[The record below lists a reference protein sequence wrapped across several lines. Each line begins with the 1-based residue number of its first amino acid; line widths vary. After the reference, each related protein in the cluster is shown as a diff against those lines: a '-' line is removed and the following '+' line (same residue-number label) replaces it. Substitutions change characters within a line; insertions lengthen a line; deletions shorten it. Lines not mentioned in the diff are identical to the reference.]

1 MPGKKLQRYYRNK
14 LSDFSQWEHCKD
26 ASKGLIF
33 PENLGPYLSIDET
46 SLSQGE
52 LYTIITNKSA
62 KGKKGALVAILEGTN
77 SDTIIPLLFQLPAK
91 ERNKVIEVTLDLA
104 GNMNLIVRKCFPKA
118 TIVIDRFH
126 VQQLATEA
134 LQEIRIKH
142 RWEALDQE
150 NDAIEKAKMY
160 KQIFIPEVL
169 PNGDTLKQLLARSRY
184 LLYKSEQNWTQQQ
197 ADRAAILFERFPDIK
212 LAYELTQSL
221 SRIYTSTTEKIYAYT
236 RLAKWHEKVEKA
248 GFKAFNTIS
257 KTIMN
262 HYRKILNY
270 FDNRSTNASAESFNA
285 KIKAFRQQ
293 YRGVSDVNFFLFR
306 LSKLYA

>member
-14 LSDFSQWEHCKD
+14 LSDFKQWKHCND

-52 LYTIITNKSA
+52 LYTIVTNKSA
-62 KGKKGALVAILEGTN
+62 KGRKGALVAILEGTH
-77 SDTIIPLLFQLPAK
+77 SDTIIPFLLQLPAK
-91 ERNKVIEVTLDLA
+91 ERNKVLEVTLDLA
-104 GNMNLIVRKCFPKA
+104 GNMNLIVRKCFPNA

-134 LQEIRIKH
+134 LQEIRIQH
-142 RWEALDQE
+142 RWEALEQE
-150 NDAIEKAKMY
+150 NEAIEKAKTT
-160 KQIFIPEVL
+160 KQMFNPEIL
-169 PNGDTLKQLLARSRY
+169 INGDTLKQLLARSRY
-184 LLYKSEQNWTQQQ
+184 LLYKNEHNWTRQQ
-197 ADRAAILFERFPDIK
+197 ADRASILFERFPDIK
-212 LAYELTQSL
+212 LAYDLTQSL
-221 SRIYTSTTEKIYAYT
+221 SRIYTSTTDKIYAYT
-236 RLAKWHEKVEKA
+236 RLAKWHERVEQA

-262 HYRKILNY
+262 HYKRILNY

-285 KIKAFRQQ
+285 KIKDFRHN
-293 YRGVSDVNFFLFR
+293 YRGVNDVNFFLFR
-306 LSKLYA
+306 LANLYA